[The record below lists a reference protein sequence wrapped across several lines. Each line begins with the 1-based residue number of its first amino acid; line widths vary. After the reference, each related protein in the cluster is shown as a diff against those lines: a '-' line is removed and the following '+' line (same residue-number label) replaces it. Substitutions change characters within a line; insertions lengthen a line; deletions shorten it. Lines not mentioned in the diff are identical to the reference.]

1 MAALRLRADED
12 HDQVGIDTIGDEHLG
27 AGDDV
32 GVTVAAGDALHVRDV
47 RAARR
52 LGHAEGDDLLALD
65 RRWQPT
71 LALCVVAVVI
81 DGRRG
86 NRDVGADSGGYA
98 SRSAAGELLEEDRFI
113 DDAGVRSAVL
123 LRVFQAQKIQGAE
136 SLEQLAWKLLGFFPL
151 VDVRTHLLV
160 DEAPNSASEL
170 LVLRC
175 EEVRRRHA

>member
-1 MAALRLRADED
+1 M
-12 HDQVGIDTIGDEHLG
+12 
-27 AGDDV
+27 
-32 GVTVAAGDALHVRDV
+32 
-47 RAARR
+47 
-52 LGHAEGDDLLALD
+52 
-65 RRWQPT
+65 
-71 LALCVVAVVI
+71 VV
-81 DGRRG
+81 DGRRR
-86 NRDVGADSGGYA
+86 NRDMSPNSGRDPSRTA
-98 SRSAAGELLEEDRFI
+98 SGEFLEEDRFI

-170 LVLRC
+170 FVFRC